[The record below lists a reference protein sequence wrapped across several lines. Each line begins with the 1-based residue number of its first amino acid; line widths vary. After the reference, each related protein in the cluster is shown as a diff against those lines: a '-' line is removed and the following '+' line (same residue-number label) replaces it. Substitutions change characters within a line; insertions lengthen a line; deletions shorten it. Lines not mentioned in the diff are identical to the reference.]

1 MNKIIQQIEL
11 YNAYIHCRRRKRK
24 TINSIKFEINE
35 LYNLYVLYND
45 LVKYEY
51 VIGKSIAF
59 ICYYPK
65 PREIFAADFR
75 DRIVHHLIYDRDI
88 SYFENFAWITDTY
101 SCRVN
106 KGTLYGVNHIK
117 Q

>member
-1 MNKIIQQIEL
+1 M
-11 YNAYIHCRRRKRK
+11 
-24 TINSIKFEINE
+24 
-35 LYNLYVLYND
+35 LYND

-106 KGTLYGVNHIK
+106 KGTLYGVAVKRCSIDNTIPCTHK
-117 Q
+117 S